1 LDVIVLFVK
10 NITVDEFESL
20 SDPLVVDV
28 RSPSEYAED
37 HLPQAVN
44 LPVLSDEE
52 RDRVGTIYH
61 QDSQF
66 KARREGAKSICR
78 NAPAI
83 IDEIDDRVSDNQP
96 VVLYCWRGGQRSQS
110 IAIILDRIGYDV
122 HRLEGGYKSYRNT
135 VHDYLQSGDWTQD
148 LITLFGL
155 TGSGKTLLLEELN
168 RQGHSVIDLESS
180 ANHRGSAFGGVGLGE
195 QPSQKT
201 FERYLYQS
209 LSNTNGPTFIEGE
222 SRKIGRRI
230 IPDQLFDDLVDPPRV
245 WVETSLNKRV
255 QIILNE
261 YPWPESREQ
270 LIDRVGNLKERLG
283 AKRVGD
289 LQEKLRNDEL
299 ESVVETLLT
308 QYYDP
313 AYRRSSPDPEEFE
326 YHLTVGSIEESAR
339 KLQLIVDENIAK
351 TG

>member
-1 LDVIVLFVK
+1 MIVLFVK

-61 QDSQF
+61 QESPF
-66 KARREGAKSICR
+66 KARREGAKTICR
-78 NAPAI
+78 NTPAI

-180 ANHRGSAFGGVGLGE
+180 ATTAA
-195 QPSQKT
+195 QPS
-201 FERYLYQS
+201 
-209 LSNTNGPTFIEGE
+209 GG
-222 SRKIGRRI
+222 
-230 IPDQLFDDLVDPPRV
+230 
-245 WVETSLNKRV
+245 
-255 QIILNE
+255 
-261 YPWPESREQ
+261 
-270 LIDRVGNLKERLG
+270 
-283 AKRVGD
+283 
-289 LQEKLRNDEL
+289 
-299 ESVVETLLT
+299 SV
-308 QYYDP
+308 
-313 AYRRSSPDPEEFE
+313 
-326 YHLTVGSIEESAR
+326 
-339 KLQLIVDENIAK
+339 
-351 TG
+351 